1 MEGGTPD
8 LARPDK
14 LAWRGTRPVQ
24 LAGTPDRDARRQ
36 RSQPGTP
43 NIEELEKFY
52 SQVLIKFLI
61 GIEIFKGKFN

>member
-8 LARPDK
+8 LARPIK

-24 LAGTPDRDARRQ
+24 LAETPDRAARQ

-43 NIEELEKFY
+43 NIEELQKFY
-52 SQVLIKFLI
+52 SQVFIKFLI
-61 GIEIFKGKFN
+61 EIEIFKGKFN